1 MRPLVEGLM
10 RLHLDGFMTHV
21 GIVFR
26 VYTTLDEC
34 IYFAVGVN
42 ILDSLIC
49 LEVFY
54 YFVG

>member
-21 GIVFR
+21 DIVFR